1 MLALVIKHVIFL
13 LEVNTFTETSQ
24 WLIKHDY
31 FLHSRLK
38 LYVSI
43 QMIYAYLLL
52 FPISIIQ
59 IVSPENNEINGKF
72 IQTQELYPHYKNIQ
86 HVTKYEKIAY
96 SDH

>member
-1 MLALVIKHVIFL
+1 
-13 LEVNTFTETSQ
+13 
-24 WLIKHDY
+24 
-31 FLHSRLK
+31 
-38 LYVSI
+38 
-43 QMIYAYLLL
+43 MIYAYLLL